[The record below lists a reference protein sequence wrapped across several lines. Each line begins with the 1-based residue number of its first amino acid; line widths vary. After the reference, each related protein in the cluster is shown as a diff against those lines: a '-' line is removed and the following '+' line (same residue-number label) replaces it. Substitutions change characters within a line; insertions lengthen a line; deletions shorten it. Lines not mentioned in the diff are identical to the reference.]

1 MSNASPRMIRAM
13 EAQRAA
19 IDLAAARGDLPEEN
33 ARRRSLAD
41 LERRARRSEAW
52 TSETAAAFAAE
63 VRKLDPRDGLR
74 RLIVR
79 GDSGIGLAHLHTAK
93 ALRDHMTGAA
103 SSGCGELRERV
114 DGGSIHNGQMEG
126 MIDRRRPLR
135 YAVNAAREAV
145 EDVHL
150 MPVAM
155 EIILYERT
163 PRAACDRCGVT
174 WGGQMP
180 ARICAAV
187 VEALDAA
194 AAHMGVSR

>member
-1 MSNASPRMIRAM
+1 MTAMTPRMLRAM
-13 EAQRAA
+13 DAQRAA

-63 VRKLDPRDGLR
+63 VRKLDPKDGLR

-79 GDSGIGLAHLHTAK
+79 GASGIGLAHLHAAK
-93 ALRDHMTGAA
+93 ALRDHIEGG
-103 SSGCGELRERV
+103 SGGCGELRERV
-114 DGGSIHNGQMEG
+114 DGGNIHNGQMDG

-135 YAVNAAREAV
+135 YARHAAMEAI
-145 EDVHL
+145 EDRRL
-150 MPVAM
+150 MPVAK
-155 EIILYERT
+155 EIILYART
-163 PRAACDRCGVT
+163 PRGACDRCGVT

-180 ARICAAV
+180 ERICKAV

-194 AAHMGVSR
+194 AAHIGVGR